1 MIDYNQIQS
10 DLYDVLAAATFTDTI
25 QKFWIEADERE
36 MTLSHMP
43 FINLRMVEAE
53 VELRSLPS
61 GYYIIIKFEVDCI
74 AFDLSSYRTGAQVR
88 DRMVKE
94 AMEAIQADSRFSAGI
109 NASVIGPELSFL
121 SGNPEGAQGH
131 IAGATFTV
139 TAEVSAEPA

>member
-10 DLYDVLAAATFTDTI
+10 DLYDVLAAGTYTDTI

-43 FINLRMVEAE
+43 FINVRMTEAA
-53 VELRSLPS
+53 VELRTLPS
-61 GYYIIIKFEVDCI
+61 GYYIRLKFEIDCI
-74 AFDLSSYRTGAQVR
+74 AFDLSSYRTGAQIR

-94 AMEAIQADSRFSAGI
+94 AMEAIQADSKF
-109 NASVIGPELSFL
+109 NANLNTSLIGDELSFL
-121 SGNPEGAQGH
+121 SGSPEGAQGH

-139 TAEVSAEPA
+139 IAEVSVEPA